1 MLFGSWGKT
10 LRTRTRMAR
19 ECLECVGGLHDE
31 WLRER

>member
-10 LRTRTRMAR
+10 FRTRMAR
-19 ECLECVGGLHDE
+19 ECLQCVGGLHDE